1 MEYWKWTKTKV
12 KTSEILRTCNSRE
25 DWTTTRSSPLVRIQN
40 KNTKQFEKKSIIY
53 GIDIDVNYGIDIDNG
68 CLGEYGT
75 RLKREKREKR
85 LKKRLRIRFQTQQQ
99 IKESKSLVKSPM
111 TLII

>member
-1 MEYWKWTKTKV
+1 MQFQGGLDDNEV
-12 KTSEILRTCNSRE
+12 QPIG
-25 DWTTTRSSPLVRIQN
+25 

-99 IKESKSLVKSPM
+99 KKESNLQRALSNHR
-111 TLII
+111 